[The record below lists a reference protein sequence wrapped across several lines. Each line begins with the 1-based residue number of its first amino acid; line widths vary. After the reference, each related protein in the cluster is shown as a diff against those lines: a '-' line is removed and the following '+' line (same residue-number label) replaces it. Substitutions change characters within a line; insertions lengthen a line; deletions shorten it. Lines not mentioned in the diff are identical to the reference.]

1 MDKKIEEL
9 ASFLKKGS
17 KIHIKKSQ
25 RGSFTSYCGGKVTN
39 ECIQRGKNSPDP
51 KIRKKATFAANART
65 WKHDEGGKINS
76 FNTFN
81 VAKQV
86 YNTKFYQRGGDL
98 AYTPFSPSYSNIVQ
112 PTISSNKDKLNDF
125 IKRLNQFQNPKQTA
139 TQFPN
144 QTYIPFLP
152 KGEQVSTLPDDYEPS
167 FPVEP
172 VKPVKVPSW
181 KSIPSDSYVPKFDH
195 VQKPEDEFEE
205 DLKEENVAEQ
215 PKPNKSTT
223 KDMNTSIVQQKEP
236 QTNRERQIFA
246 NKYLQKNL
254 NLTAEQAAALVGVWQ
269 AESGFNLNA
278 ENKAEKAGKNSAVKS
293 SQYGIGIGQWTHSR
307 HDDFVNFMK
316 GKENTLKNQLD
327 FAIHEIKTKYQDYLH
342 NLQSA
347 ANIKD
352 ATAYTYVQYVGGN
365 EKNIINVDDLY
376 ARVEKMVQ
384 RYMKKHMEL
393 YGKASNGFE
402 RRLKYAMDSLKLL
415 S

>member
-9 ASFLKKGS
+9 ASFLKKGN

-152 KGEQVSTLPDDYEPS
+152 KGEQVSTLPDDYKPS

-172 VKPVKVPSW
+172 VKVPS
-181 KSIPSDSYVPKFDH
+181 
-195 VQKPEDEFEE
+195 
-205 DLKEENVAEQ
+205 
-215 PKPNKSTT
+215 
-223 KDMNTSIVQQKEP
+223 
-236 QTNRERQIFA
+236 
-246 NKYLQKNL
+246 
-254 NLTAEQAAALVGVWQ
+254 
-269 AESGFNLNA
+269 
-278 ENKAEKAGKNSAVKS
+278 
-293 SQYGIGIGQWTHSR
+293 
-307 HDDFVNFMK
+307 
-316 GKENTLKNQLD
+316 
-327 FAIHEIKTKYQDYLH
+327 
-342 NLQSA
+342 
-347 ANIKD
+347 
-352 ATAYTYVQYVGGN
+352 
-365 EKNIINVDDLY
+365 
-376 ARVEKMVQ
+376 
-384 RYMKKHMEL
+384 
-393 YGKASNGFE
+393 
-402 RRLKYAMDSLKLL
+402 
-415 S
+415 